1 MYNAIVIAGPTGVG
15 KTELSI
21 KLAKLLNARI
31 ISADASQVYKT
42 LDIGTAKITEDEK
55 DGVIHYLIDE
65 VEPNEKYS
73 VGHFYEAANKIL
85 NENREVPFLIVGGT
99 GLYIS
104 SLTDGLTMMDKV
116 DYKKRE
122 KLESMTLSE
131 LQDLLSEEEKK
142 QIDIKNKVRVIRKI
156 ETRGVVYNNKLG
168 NDRKFL
174 KIFLTRNRATLYDRI
189 NKRVDIMMEQGLLEE
204 AKKAYNVYGDK
215 IHCIGYKQL
224 FEYFKSNVSL
234 KEAIE
239 NIKTA
244 SRRYAKRQFT
254 WFKNKGYIEY
264 NLDDESI
271 DKIIEKIRRDYG
283 N

>member
-85 NENREVPFLIVGGT
+85 NENKEVPFLIVGGT

-156 ETRGVVYNNKLG
+156 ETRGVVYNLS
-168 NDRKFL
+168 L
-174 KIFLTRNRATLYDRI
+174 
-189 NKRVDIMMEQGLLEE
+189 
-204 AKKAYNVYGDK
+204 
-215 IHCIGYKQL
+215 IHI
-224 FEYFKSNVSL
+224 
-234 KEAIE
+234 
-239 NIKTA
+239 
-244 SRRYAKRQFT
+244 
-254 WFKNKGYIEY
+254 
-264 NLDDESI
+264 
-271 DKIIEKIRRDYG
+271 
-283 N
+283 

>member
-1 MYNAIVIAGPTGVG
+1 MYNAIIIAGPTGVG

-73 VGHFYEAANKIL
+73 VGHFYETANKIL
-85 NENREVPFLIVGGT
+85 NENKEVPFLIVGGT

-122 KLESMTLSE
+122 KLESMTLIE

-142 QIDIKNKVRVIRKI
+142 QIDINNKVRVIRKI

-204 AKKAYNVYGDK
+204 AKKAYNVYGDQ
-215 IHCIGYKQL
+215 IQSIGYKQL

-234 KEAIE
+234 EEAIE

-254 WFKNKGYIEY
+254 WFKNRGYIEY

-271 DKIIEKIRRDYG
+271 DKIIEKIRREYG

>member
-73 VGHFYEAANKIL
+73 VGHFYETANKIL
-85 NENREVPFLIVGGT
+85 NENKEVPFLIVGGT

-204 AKKAYNVYGDK
+204 AKKAYNVYGDQ
-215 IHCIGYKQL
+215 IQSIGYKQL

-234 KEAIE
+234 EEAIE
-239 NIKTA
+239 NIKIA

-254 WFKNKGYIEY
+254 WFKNRGYIEY

-271 DKIIEKIRRDYG
+271 DKIIEKIRREYG

>member
-21 KLAKLLNARI
+21 KLAKLLKARI

-42 LDIGTAKITEDEK
+42 LDIGTAKITENEK

-73 VGHFYEAANKIL
+73 VGHFYETANKIL
-85 NENREVPFLIVGGT
+85 NENKEVPFLIVGGT

-174 KIFLTRNRATLYDRI
+174 KIFLTRNRTTLYDRI

-215 IHCIGYKQL
+215 IQCIGYKQL

>member
-73 VGHFYEAANKIL
+73 VGHFYETANKIL
-85 NENREVPFLIVGGT
+85 NENKEVPFLIVGGT

-174 KIFLTRNRATLYDRI
+174 KIFLTRNRTTLYDRI

-204 AKKAYNVYGDK
+204 AKKSYNVYGDK
-215 IHCIGYKQL
+215 IQCIGYKQL

>member
-73 VGHFYEAANKIL
+73 VGHFYETANKIL
-85 NENREVPFLIVGGT
+85 NENKEVPFLIVGGT

-204 AKKAYNVYGDK
+204 AKKAYNVYGDQ
-215 IHCIGYKQL
+215 IQSIGYKQL

-234 KEAIE
+234 EEAIE

-254 WFKNKGYIEY
+254 WFKNRGYIEY

-271 DKIIEKIRRDYG
+271 DKIIEKIRREYG

>member
-42 LDIGTAKITEDEK
+42 LDIGTAKITENEK

-73 VGHFYEAANKIL
+73 VGHFYETANKIL
-85 NENREVPFLIVGGT
+85 NENKEVPFLIVGGT

-174 KIFLTRNRATLYDRI
+174 KIFLTRNRTTLYDRI

-215 IHCIGYKQL
+215 IQCIGYKQL

-254 WFKNKGYIEY
+254 WFKNKGYIE
-264 NLDDESI
+264 SFA
-271 DKIIEKIRRDYG
+271 
-283 N
+283 